1 MEFKNTT
8 ENNDNRVNI
17 IDQSPQRVPQEMKLN
32 NNNRKFELIVIFT
45 SLIIFLAFLAI
56 LDKGKVA
63 EKIFN
68 KETVNL
74 EGLKVKKFSSEAE
87 FKEYLSKSTS
97 SSNYFGSFSAQR
109 NIGLPLSEGFGESVV
124 PGGTLK
130 TDMPAVPERVSETNV
145 QVYGIDEPD
154 IVKTDGVNIY
164 FSNTF
169 GRTYP
174 LNVIDM
180 GISQEEDGM
189 FTHPLYNT
197 KVIKAFPPEEIKTL
211 SNISENGEMLLFDDV
226 LVTLSGNKFS
236 GYDIRDPG
244 NPDRKWVQEL
254 EGNTQIEAARKF
266 ENKLYLIAQTY
277 VYNTSPCPIPLIK
290 NGMSITCTDIYY
302 PPIGNSTDTTYTILI
317 VNPDDGSIDNEE

>member
-97 SSNYFGSFSAQR
+97 SLDYYSLGGQTIQRGSEISTNDSAA
-109 NIGLPLSEGFGESVV
+109 NSLM
-124 PGGTLK
+124 PGGNLSGLG
-130 TDMPAVPERVSETNV
+130 DSSAERVSETNV
-145 QVYGIDEPD
+145 QVYGI
-154 IVKTDGVNIY
+154 
-164 FSNTF
+164 
-169 GRTYP
+169 
-174 LNVIDM
+174 
-180 GISQEEDGM
+180 
-189 FTHPLYNT
+189 
-197 KVIKAFPPEEIKTL
+197 
-211 SNISENGEMLLFDDV
+211 
-226 LVTLSGNKFS
+226 
-236 GYDIRDPG
+236 
-244 NPDRKWVQEL
+244 
-254 EGNTQIEAARKF
+254 
-266 ENKLYLIAQTY
+266 
-277 VYNTSPCPIPLIK
+277 
-290 NGMSITCTDIYY
+290 
-302 PPIGNSTDTTYTILI
+302 
-317 VNPDDGSIDNEE
+317 